1 MEFDRKTKNKKQN
14 QNNKRLNYGKLH
26 FECLNEA
33 DPVQEDSYDLLQR
46 N

>member
-1 MEFDRKTKNKKQN
+1 MEYDGKKKKQKNKD
-14 QNNKRLNYGKLH
+14 NKRLNYGKLH

-33 DPVQEDSYDLLQR
+33 DPVQEDSYDLLQI